1 MREGARHESR
11 RVIKS
16 RERKGWEEIG
26 KNKKKREKRQA
37 YTFEENRGCR
47 FLLQ

>member
-1 MREGARHESR
+1 VPDTREG
-11 RVIKS
+11 VIKS

-37 YTFEENRGCR
+37 
-47 FLLQ
+47 